1 MSLSCGGEERQG
13 EAKVY
18 KAGKLPK
25 CPININLIGIL
36 KIDENFT

>member
-13 EAKVY
+13 EARLRYIRQVNCLN
-18 KAGKLPK
+18 APSIL
-25 CPININLIGIL
+25 NLI